1 MGQQWFFLNLQ
12 KGMITKEW
20 NLYEEGSESVIPI
33 SQNYTPQS
41 RITGTKTV
49 TYITV
54 LWKLR
59 ESSQDNIN
67 IRDICVASRSFQM
80 YHTYTHTHTTHTP
93 TTLRPQIISELQKGN
108 WGHEF
113 LFKCL
118 FLNWFKNTLALLGHT
133 EVIFF
138 CFVFF

>member
-1 MGQQWFFLNLQ
+1 M
-12 KGMITKEW
+12 
-20 NLYEEGSESVIPI
+20 YEEGSESVIPI

-80 YHTYTHTHTTHTP
+80 YHTYTHTHTTHTNHP
-93 TTLRPQIISELQKGN
+93 TSTNYFRTTERKLR
-108 WGHEF
+108 
-113 LFKCL
+113 
-118 FLNWFKNTLALLGHT
+118 T
-133 EVIFF
+133 
-138 CFVFF
+138 